1 MNNEI
6 FKSKII
12 ELENRLY
19 EVKGLDKG
27 EYDSQAIQY
36 DKLIS
41 NYFYNKVMWG
51 NSPKD
56 YSNFCEKGLKEHKS
70 GIIADIGCG
79 TLGFT
84 SKVYAEY
91 NDKDL
96 YLCDLSLEMLKIGKN
111 KLEGL
116 PGGIDSINFLRS
128 DALNMPFK
136 DNSVQTVLSFGI
148 FHIFENPS
156 QLINETKRLLN
167 SDGQLFL
174 TSLCTDRKLSGKYLN
189 LLHKKGH
196 VSHPLNSSEI
206 IKIIEENGITITES
220 KIKGGM
226 IYISGGRTPT
236 HNNME
241 SN

>member
-6 FKSKII
+6 FKSEII
-12 ELENRLY
+12 KLENRLY

-41 NYFYNKVMWG
+41 NYFYNKIMWG

-56 YSNFCEKGLKEHKS
+56 YSNFCNKVLKEHKS

-84 SKVYAEY
+84 SKVYNEH
-91 NDKDL
+91 NNKDL

-111 KLEGL
+111 KLQVLSDDFG
-116 PGGIDSINFLRS
+116 SINFLRS

-136 DNSVQTVLSFGI
+136 NSIVQTVLSFGI

-156 QLINETKRLLN
+156 QLINEITRLLTTG
-167 SDGQLFL
+167 GQLFL
-174 TSLCTDRKLSGKYLN
+174 TSLCTDRKLSGKYLK
-189 LLHKKGH
+189 LLHKKGQ
-196 VSHPLNSSEI
+196 VSQPLNSLEI
-206 IKIIEENGITITES
+206 IEIIEKNGISITES
-220 KIKGGM
+220 MIKGGM
-226 IYISGGRTPT
+226 IYISGKKEQLHTT
-236 HNNME
+236 KT
-241 SN
+241 

>member
-6 FKSKII
+6 FRNKII
-12 ELENRLY
+12 ELENSLY

-41 NYFYNKVMWG
+41 NYFYNKIMWG

-56 YSNFCEKGLKEHKS
+56 YSNFCKKGLKKHKS

-84 SKVYAEY
+84 NKVYAEY
-91 NDKDL
+91 KDKDL

-111 KLEGL
+111 KLKRLSGSV
-116 PGGIDSINFLRS
+116 DSINFLRS

-136 DNSVQTVLSFGI
+136 NSSVQTVLSFGI

-156 QLINETKRLLN
+156 QLIKEMTRILN
-167 SDGQLFL
+167 PDGQLFL
-174 TSLCTDRKLSGKYLN
+174 TSLCTDRKFSGKYLN

-196 VSHPLNSSEI
+196 VSQPLNSSEI
-206 IKIIEENGITITES
+206 IKIIEENEITITES

-226 IYISGGRTPT
+226 IYISGKKNTYTQHPI
-236 HNNME
+236 
-241 SN
+241 